1 MSLPKRGQELGW
13 WVIGFGASNCF
24 FGLQESSS
32 ETRVHRVKGLSGLGK
47 YGIIGSRNCIKKFIL
62 RRRNN
67 SFFKAE
73 GKK

>member
-1 MSLPKRGQELGW
+1 MIWYIQL
-13 WVIGFGASNCF
+13 F

-32 ETRVHRVKGLSGLGK
+32 ETTVHGGKGLSGLGE
-47 YGIIGSRNCIKKFIL
+47 YGNIECRNCIKFIL

-67 SFFKAE
+67 SSFSKTR